1 MHQRVRRTN
10 LDGRGRLAIVTG
22 AERMESGIPV
32 IDVIP
37 EGCTD
42 GRPRTWRLTDFE
54 PLPQEKQLESLGG
67 SFKPPKGYPMIPS
80 DDAK

>member
-10 LDGRGRLAIVTG
+10 LDGRGRLAIITG
-22 AERMESGIPV
+22 VVRTEAGV
-32 IDVIP
+32 AVVDVIP

-42 GRPRTWRLTDFE
+42 GKPQTWRLADLE
-54 PLPQEKQLESLGG
+54 PLPQEKQLEILGG

-80 DDAK
+80 DDSK